1 MYIESPEG
9 FRLSLRFYVLNIL
22 LGSVLQIL
30 LDELHPDKITPA
42 LELNR
47 ITLDHN
53 KMQRQ
58 KNALTVEERLWGGK
72 IYFGV
77 QENTWDRNK
86 RVCFGGMVR
95 DWKDIQSVAVNYDV
109 TQAEVISSNGGSG
122 NTTEFTGWRSISKC
136 VFFLLSFVCPTAYLL
151 IN

>member
-1 MYIESPEG
+1 MYVEYPEE

-22 LGSVLQIL
+22 LGSVLQIF

-47 ITLDHN
+47 LILDHN

-58 KNALTVEERLWGGK
+58 QNALTIEERLWGGK
-72 IYFGV
+72 IYLGI
-77 QENTWDRNK
+77 QKNTWDRKK

-95 DWKDIQSVAVNYDV
+95 DWKDIQSVAVNHDV
-109 TQAEVISSNGGSG
+109 TQAEVISSNGGLG
-122 NTTEFTGWRSISKC
+122 NTTEFTGWRSISKFFF
-136 VFFLLSFVCPTAYLL
+136 VFGFVCPTAYLL